1 MTNHKTTL
9 TFLFIQ
15 IAFIKIG
22 FSQKDSLKLKIDSP
36 FTYNAS
42 YGGDL
47 VTNHSGGIKTGTN
60 YLGLANFKI
69 GFDPQKAGL
78 WKNGY
83 LFLNAANTHGVR
95 PSANLVGDFQGVTNI
110 EAGNLTFLYELWYK
124 QTIQNFVV
132 IVGLQDLNT
141 QFATSEY
148 GGSFV
153 NSSYG
158 IQASIADNITAPIFP
173 LTALGLTLQWN
184 ISKQLLGQVAIFDG
198 TPDNFETNPYNLNW
212 TLSKNDGMT
221 GISEFQFSG
230 SLIKG
235 LKGTYKFG
243 AYFHEHISDSIS
255 QIENNYGF
263 YFIGDQQVFVSKDN
277 KRGLSVFT
285 QIGLCPKDK
294 NTNNRFISL
303 GTVYRG
309 LIKSRTLDETG
320 IAFAYAGFSK
330 KLVGNE
336 TAIELNY
343 RLHVSDNIFIKP
355 DFQYI
360 INPAGTDYKL
370 KNAFVSILRFGINF

>member
-1 MTNHKTTL
+1 MNYLKSIL
-9 TFLFIQ
+9 AFLLIQ
-15 IAFIKIG
+15 VGLINIG
-22 FSQKDSLKLKIDSP
+22 FSQKDSLNFKTDSP
-36 FTYNAS
+36 FTYSAS
-42 YGGDL
+42 YIGDL
-47 VTNHSGGIKTGTN
+47 VTNHSGGLKTGAN

-83 LFLNAANTHGVR
+83 LFLNAANTHGGE
-95 PSANLVGDFQGVTNI
+95 PSANLVGDFQGVSNI
-110 EAGNLTFLYELWYK
+110 EAGNLSFLYELWYK
-124 QTIQNFVV
+124 QTIQNFT
-132 IVGLQDLNT
+132 IIIGLQDLNA

-153 NSSYG
+153 NSSFG
-158 IQASIADNITAPIFP
+158 IHASIADNITAPIFP

-212 TLSKNDGMT
+212 KLSKNDGMT
-221 GISEFQFSG
+221 GISEFQFTG

-235 LKGTYKFG
+235 LKGTYKVG
-243 AYFHEHISDSIS
+243 AYFHEHNSNSVSEIK
-255 QIENNYGF
+255 NNYGF
-263 YFIGDQQVFVSKDN
+263 YFVGDQQVFLSKDN
-277 KRGLSVFT
+277 KKELSVFT

-294 NTNNRFISL
+294 NTNNRFISM

-309 LIKSRTLDETG
+309 LFKNRVLDEAG
-320 IAFAYAGFSK
+320 IAFAYAGFSR

-360 INPAGTDYKL
+360 INPAGTDNKL